1 MNKWLRSNFDDATI
15 TNLCVMALPWAI
27 IGVIIGLIS
36 IFTCPVLMAETF
48 CFGLMFI
55 TIDRYFEIKDEKNGS
70 R

>member
-1 MNKWLRSNFDDATI
+1 MNKWLGSNFDDATI

-27 IGVIIGLIS
+27 IGVIIGLVS
-36 IFTCPVLMAETF
+36 IFACPVLMAETF
-48 CFGLMFI
+48 CFGLVFI